1 MSKSTTLRVAFG
13 RYDRTQALLD
23 GSVSIAGIDAA
34 FETPPFETLFERAFD
49 EQAYDVAELSF
60 SNFAYLTSIGR
71 CPYVALPL
79 FPSRMFRH
87 SAIFIRTDRGIEKPA
102 DLAGKIVG
110 VREYSMTA
118 ALCARG
124 VLSDEYGLA
133 VSSIH
138 WRYGRAEAD
147 DRPPVVRMSPRGV
160 ETESIPAE
168 KNLSDM
174 LASGEID
181 ALVAYKPPSCF
192 LNGAPNVARLFSDHE
207 AAERAYYLRTRNF
220 PIMHLIGIRRALADD
235 AILCTAICDAFEQ
248 ARRHAMY
255 ALSSYQALLVSHP
268 WAPVEAARLRE
279 FFGGDFWPYGISANR
294 GAIDAVARWS
304 FDQGLAERHLTV
316 EEMFAP
322 TALDWCPQDSFKR
335 A

>member
-1 MSKSTTLRVAFG
+1 MSQALRTDSMSNPTTLRVAFG

-23 GSVSIAGIDAA
+23 GSVSIEGNNAI

-60 SNFAYLTSIGR
+60 SNFLYLTSIGQ
-71 CPYVALPL
+71 CPYVGLPL

-87 SAIFIRTDRGIEKPA
+87 SAIFIRTDRGIDKPA
-102 DLAGKIVG
+102 SLAGKTIG

-124 VLSDEYGLA
+124 VLSDEYG
-133 VSSIH
+133 VSASSVR

-160 ETESIPAE
+160 ETQSIPAD

-192 LNGAPNVARLFSDHE
+192 LQGAPNVARLFSDHE
-207 AAERAYYLRTRNF
+207 AAERTYYSKTRNF
-220 PIMHLIGIRRALADD
+220 PIMHLIGIRRALAGDTG
-235 AILCTAICDAFEQ
+235 LVVAICDAFEK
-248 ARRHAMY
+248 ARRHALY
-255 ALSSYQALLVSHP
+255 ALSSYQALTVSHP

-294 GAIDAVARWS
+294 SAIDATARWS
-304 FDQGLAERHLTV
+304 FDQGLANRQLTV

-322 TALDWCPQDSFKR
+322 TALD
-335 A
+335 